1 MLMGE
6 IRPVA
11 RRSLDSVTDVD
22 LDDLTTALQE
32 VVVDAAFSGVV
43 RIDRGGLPVLQVAHG
58 DAHRGLGVAN
68 QLDTIHAMASGSKV
82 FTACGVL
89 SLVDEG
95 VLDLDEPVRRWLG
108 NDLPDI
114 ADDVTLRHLLSH
126 RSGIGDYLDESVVD
140 DVTDHVMPEPVH
152 RYATTEAFVPT
163 LQGHPTAFPA
173 GERFAYCNGGFVVAA
188 LVAERASGTAFHD
201 LVQCRVL
208 APAGLVD
215 TAYLRTDSLP
225 GRVAV
230 GYLYAPHHAD
240 ALRTNALHLPVR
252 GNGDGGAFTTV
263 ADMAAFWA
271 ALVGGRVLPPALVRA
286 MATPTSDTAATGG
299 RHRYGL
305 GVWLAAEGDGLG
317 VVGYDAGVS
326 FRSVHRPSSGLT
338 WTVVSNWSDGAW
350 PVVALLERAFPVP

>member
-1 MLMGE
+1 ME
-6 IRPVA
+6 QFEAVA
-11 RRSLDSVTDVD
+11 ETSHDRVADVD
-22 LDDLTTALQE
+22 VDELATALRD
-32 VVVDAAFSGVV
+32 VMADAGFSGVI
-43 RIDRGGLPVLQVAHG
+43 RIDRGGSPVLQVAYG

-68 QLDTIHAMASGSKV
+68 GVDTIFAMASGSKV
-82 FTACGVL
+82 FTACAVLALVDDGVL
-89 SLVDEG
+89 E
-95 VLDLDEPVRRWLG
+95 LDEQARRWLG
-108 NDLPDI
+108 NDIADI

-126 RSGIGDYLDESVVD
+126 RSGIGDYLDEELVA
-140 DVTDHVMPEPVH
+140 DVADHVMPEPVH
-152 RYATTEAFVPT
+152 RYASTEAFVPT
-163 LQGHPTAFPA
+163 LEGHPTAFPA
-173 GERFAYCNGGFVVAA
+173 GSRFAYCNGGFVVAA
-188 LVAERASGTAFHD
+188 LVAERASGIAFHD
-201 LVQCRVL
+201 LVRGRVL

-215 TAYLRTDSLP
+215 TAFLRTDSLP

-230 GYLYAPHHAD
+230 GYLHAPHHLD

-271 ALVGGRVLPPALVRA
+271 ALVGGRVLPPALVHV

-305 GVWLAAEGDGLG
+305 GLWLEAEGDGLG

-350 PVVALLERAFPVP
+350 PVVALLEHALPAD